1 MFKDMTLEEAN
12 QIIARHDKIIA
23 QKKTNEIEKTDIS
36 NLA

>member
-12 QIIARHDKIIA
+12 QIIARHDKIIV
-23 QKKTNEIEKTDIS
+23 QKQTNETEKTDIS